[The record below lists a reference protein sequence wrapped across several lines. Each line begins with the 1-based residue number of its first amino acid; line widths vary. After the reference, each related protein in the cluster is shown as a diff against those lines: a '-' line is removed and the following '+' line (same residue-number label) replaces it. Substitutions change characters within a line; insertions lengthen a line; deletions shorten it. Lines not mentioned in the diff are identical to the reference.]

1 MPNDGKVCTFDCL
14 YCEAGYNSQGTGTTG
29 MPATEQVLSDLR
41 NKLIE
46 MRRDNLHPDVITFS
60 GNGEPTLH
68 PDFLAIIKGVIALR
82 DEYAPEAKVSVL
94 TNATRLDR
102 PDVVEALHLVDNNI
116 LKLDSAVEYTMRS
129 LDRPTSA
136 SFTVEEVVDRL
147 REFRGEGIIQTL
159 LVRGVHDG
167 KRVDN
172 TTEEER
178 AALLEAY
185 LAIGPKEVM
194 VYSIDRST
202 PEESLEK
209 VPEEELKWFASQIES
224 LGIPSVTA

>member
-14 YCEAGYNSQGTGTTG
+14 YCEAGYNAQGTGTTG
-29 MPATEQVLSDLR
+29 LPTTEQVLSDLR

-46 MRRDNLHPDVITFS
+46 MRHDNLLPDVITFS

-82 DEYAPEAKVSVL
+82 NEYAPEAKVSVL

-102 PDVVEALHLVDNNI
+102 PEVVEALHMVDNNI
-116 LKLDSAVEYTMRS
+116 LKLDSAVESTMRR

-136 SFTVEEVVDRL
+136 SFTVAEVVDRL
-147 REFRGEGIIQTL
+147 RAFSGEGIIQTL

-185 LAIGPKEVM
+185 LAIDPKEVM

-209 VPEEELKWFASQIES
+209 VPAEELKAFAFQIES
-224 LGIPSVTA
+224 VGIRCVTA

>member
-1 MPNDGKVCTFDCL
+1 
-14 YCEAGYNSQGTGTTG
+14 
-29 MPATEQVLSDLR
+29 LR

-46 MRRDNLHPDVITFS
+46 MRRDNLRPDVITFS

-82 DEYAPEAKVSVL
+82 NEYSPEAKVSVL

-102 PDVVEALHLVDNNI
+102 PEVVEALHMVDNNI
-116 LKLDSAVEYTMRS
+116 LKLDSAVESTMRR

-136 SFTVEEVVDRL
+136 SFTVAEVVDRL
-147 REFRGEGIIQTL
+147 RAFSGEGIIQTL

-185 LAIGPKEVM
+185 LAIDPKEVM

-209 VPEEELKWFASQIES
+209 VPAEELKAFAFQIES
-224 LGIPSVTA
+224 VGIRCVTA